1 MIAAPPVWAEVTAA
15 FEDPMD
21 GVRALE
27 HVGIGFDPVDRE
39 IAVAAGQAWRAYRWA
54 GGTRQRILTDFLIG
68 AHAAGRADRL
78 LTRDRGFYR
87 AQFGELRILEG

>member
-15 FEDPMD
+15 FEDATD
-21 GVRALE
+21 GVSALE
-27 HVGIGFDPVDRE
+27 HVGIGFDAVDRD
-39 IAVAAGQAWRAYRWA
+39 IAIAAGQAWRAYRKA

-68 AHAAGRADRL
+68 AHAASRADRL

-87 AQFGELRILEG
+87 AHFGGLRILER